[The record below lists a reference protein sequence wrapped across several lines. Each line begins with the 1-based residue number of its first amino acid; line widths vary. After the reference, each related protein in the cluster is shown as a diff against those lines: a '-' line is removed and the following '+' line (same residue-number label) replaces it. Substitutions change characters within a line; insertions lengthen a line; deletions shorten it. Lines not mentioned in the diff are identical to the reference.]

1 MPISMHDASVPVF
14 RQMLGALAAIL
25 RKAEA
30 HAEARKID
38 PDALLQSRLYPDM
51 FPLARQ
57 VEIACDFARGV
68 PARLAGREPIPIPDG
83 GRSFAEMQDVIARTL
98 AFVES
103 LPAGDVDEGASREIV
118 LRAGTPKEKRY
129 TGTDYLVRYGLPQF
143 FFHVTTAYA
152 LLRHAGIEIGKKDY
166 MGLA

>member
-1 MPISMHDASVPVF
+1 MPISMYDASVPVF

-30 HAEARKID
+30 HAEARKIE

-51 FPLARQ
+51 FPLTRQ

-68 PARLAGREPIPIPDG
+68 TARLAGREPLSIADG
-83 GRSFAEMQDVIARTL
+83 HRSFAELQDVIARTL

-103 LPAGDVDEGASREIV
+103 LPAAEIESGASREVV
-118 LRAGTPKEKRY
+118 LRAGTQKEKRF
-129 TGTDYLVRYGLPQF
+129 GGSDYLVRYGLPQF

-152 LLRHAGIEIGKKDY
+152 LLRHAGIEVGKKDY